1 MNRQEAIKKLY
12 FECKYN
18 QKEIAETLEI
28 SNKYVSKVLLEDSR
42 YKEEKEKRKLLSQNR
57 HRQKTID
64 YIKNKRKLNMNTE
77 SKCIYR
83 QVENY
88 LGEKILAIEHLEIG
102 ILLFINIM
110 IRQNHII

>member
-42 YKEEKEKRKLLSQNR
+42 YKEEKEKKSKSPDSADYLYICCIIFG
-57 HRQKTID
+57 ID
-64 YIKNKRKLNMNTE
+64 RLYCTFCCGR
-77 SKCIYR
+77 
-83 QVENY
+83 
-88 LGEKILAIEHLEIG
+88 
-102 ILLFINIM
+102 
-110 IRQNHII
+110 